1 MSEVTKNQ
9 RVGSPG
15 TLKKTNT
22 AALTKA
28 KQNENKTTKNVT
40 IKQLLMAVYIPRLVA
55 CSDII
60 RKAFFYRRWEKLRT
74 PTPG

>member
-9 RVGSPG
+9 RVSPG

-28 KQNENKTTKNVT
+28 KQNENKTTKKCNNKT
-40 IKQLLMAVYIPRLVA
+40 
-55 CSDII
+55 
-60 RKAFFYRRWEKLRT
+60 T
-74 PTPG
+74 PNGCLYS